1 MECGWSI
8 QEYYIRQMKIQPPR
22 TLVLASTL
30 YGDAGGRTEKLS
42 FKNVSQFRRLTPTPL
57 FPHDARGVRLSMPW
71 VGKKIMD
78 QKPATLQQFD
88 GIRILVV
95 EDELI
100 NQMVCQKVL
109 EKMGIEVGV
118 AENGQQ
124 AIDALASDHFDL
136 VLMDCQMPVMDGYEA
151 TRAIRASE
159 QVGNLPRLPII
170 ALTAHA
176 MRGDREV
183 CIEAGMDDYLSKPFV
198 IAELQKILQ
207 RILPEIS

>member
-1 MECGWSI
+1 
-8 QEYYIRQMKIQPPR
+8 
-22 TLVLASTL
+22 
-30 YGDAGGRTEKLS
+30 
-42 FKNVSQFRRLTPTPL
+42 
-57 FPHDARGVRLSMPW
+57 
-71 VGKKIMD
+71 MD

-100 NQMVCQKVL
+100 NQKVCQKVL
-109 EKMGIEVGV
+109 EKMGIEVGL

-124 AIDALASDHFDL
+124 AIDVLAGDHFDL

-159 QVGNLPRLPII
+159 QAGNLPRLPII

-176 MRGDREV
+176 MRGDREA
-183 CIEAGMDDYLSKPFV
+183 CIDAGMDDYLSKPFE
-198 IAELQKILQ
+198 ITELQKVLQ
-207 RILPEIS
+207 RRLPKTLDLPAG

>member
-1 MECGWSI
+1 MVCIMGW
-8 QEYYIRQMKIQPPR
+8 E
-22 TLVLASTL
+22 
-30 YGDAGGRTEKLS
+30 
-42 FKNVSQFRRLTPTPL
+42 
-57 FPHDARGVRLSMPW
+57 
-71 VGKKIMD
+71 KIMA

-100 NQMVCQKVL
+100 NQKVCQKVL

-124 AIDALASDHFDL
+124 AIDALAGDHFDL
-136 VLMDCQMPVMDGYEA
+136 VLMDCQMPVMDVYEA

-159 QVGNLPRLPII
+159 QAGNLPRLPII

-176 MRGDREV
+176 MRGDRQA
-183 CIEAGMDDYLSKPFV
+183 CIDAGMDDYLSKPFE
-198 IAELQKILQ
+198 ITELQKVLQ
-207 RILPEIS
+207 RRLPKIS

>member
-1 MECGWSI
+1 M
-8 QEYYIRQMKIQPPR
+8 
-22 TLVLASTL
+22 A
-30 YGDAGGRTEKLS
+30 
-42 FKNVSQFRRLTPTPL
+42 
-57 FPHDARGVRLSMPW
+57 
-71 VGKKIMD
+71 

-100 NQMVCQKVL
+100 NQKVCQKVL

-124 AIDALASDHFDL
+124 AIDALASDRFDL

-151 TRAIRASE
+151 TRAIRANE
-159 QVGNLPRLPII
+159 QAGNLPRLPII

-176 MRGDREV
+176 MRGDRKV
-183 CIEAGMDDYLSKPFV
+183 CIDAGMDDYLSKPFV
-198 IAELQKILQ
+198 ITELQKILQ
-207 RILPEIS
+207 QRLPKIS